1 MAPAGIPNRPDW
13 DLGERKRNLNPGHL
27 FPVSLSLS
35 RRRRRRIRRKVHS
48 KLTQ

>member
-27 FPVSLSLS
+27 FPVSLSLEEEEEEEED
-35 RRRRRRIRRKVHS
+35 
-48 KLTQ
+48 